1 MLHKTR
7 VAIRFRARKP
17 SPQTTRNFALVYLW
31 CGRTVG
37 RCTVTWLPNF
47 LGWVVYHIF
56 LPTVLRCARF
66 ARESSAIKSNQ
77 SRRAIHVQEIWSI
90 TDKTTYHTH
99 RMIFDC
105 RTCLV
110 ERMSDTN
117 KDVDGDDD
125 DDDDD
130 ANNNE

>member
-1 MLHKTR
+1 MPVVRTDGR
-7 VAIRFRARKP
+7 SGGRSVGVRSRDCQF
-17 SPQTTRNFALVYLW
+17 FADFLTH
-31 CGRTVG
+31 GAP
-37 RCTVTWLPNF
+37 LP
-47 LGWVVYHIF
+47 
-56 LPTVLRCARF
+56 RF

-77 SRRAIHVQEIWSI
+77 SRRAIHVQEISPI

-125 DDDDD
+125 DDDD